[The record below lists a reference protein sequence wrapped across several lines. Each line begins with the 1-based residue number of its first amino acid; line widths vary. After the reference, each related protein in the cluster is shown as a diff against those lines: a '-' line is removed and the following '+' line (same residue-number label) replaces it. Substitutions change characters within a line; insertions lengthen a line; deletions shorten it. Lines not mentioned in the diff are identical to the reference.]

1 MRINTRG
8 RRRPDRRQ
16 GSKGQRMPGKSGCT
30 PRCELK
36 DREAPRSWLPSGS
49 DAMPV
54 RWKSSFVL
62 SMSRSAAGRP
72 SPAGSL
78 AREQVGFDEIA
89 AAS

>member
-1 MRINTRG
+1 
-8 RRRPDRRQ
+8 
-16 GSKGQRMPGKSGCT
+16 MPGKSGCT

-62 SMSRSAAGRP
+62 SMSRSTAGRP
-72 SPAGSL
+72 SPGGSL
-78 AREQVGFDEIA
+78 AREQMGFDEIA
-89 AAS
+89 AATLTVGEIRF